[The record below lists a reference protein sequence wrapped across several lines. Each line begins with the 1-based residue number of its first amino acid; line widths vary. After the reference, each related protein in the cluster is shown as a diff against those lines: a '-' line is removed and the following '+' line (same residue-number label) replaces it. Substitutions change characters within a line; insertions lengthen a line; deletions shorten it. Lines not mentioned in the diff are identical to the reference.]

1 ARYVDELVSR
11 LQERLVQRQ
20 VIDLKSRLQ
29 RIDPSDSDEYGRV
42 FGELIVLES
51 QHRQLRDRAGGGA

>member
-1 ARYVDELVSR
+1 M
-11 LQERLVQRQ
+11 QRQ

-29 RIDPSDSDEYGRV
+29 RIDPSDADEYGRV

-51 QHRQLRDRAGGGA
+51 RHRQLRDRVSGGA